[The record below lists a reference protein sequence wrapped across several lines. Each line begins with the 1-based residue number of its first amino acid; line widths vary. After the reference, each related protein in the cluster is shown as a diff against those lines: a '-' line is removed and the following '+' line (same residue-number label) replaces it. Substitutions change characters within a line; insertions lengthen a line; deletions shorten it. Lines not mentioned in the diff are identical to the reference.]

1 MAKVRDFFL
10 ATRAA
15 KVLLR
20 PTKSPLLGVGI
31 RSCPAGLVPW
41 AGQAGGAVSD
51 FGCFGAQRHFG
62 TQPRANLH
70 GVQLGQ
76 ERIPIPRV
84 GPLMGARSTLAA
96 RVAKKKFPLLGPF
109 CPRAPY
115 VCTDT
120 TETGPH

>member
-1 MAKVRDFFL
+1 MAKTTNFFL
-10 ATRAA
+10 TTRAA

-31 RSCPAGLVPW
+31 RRCPAGLVPW

-51 FGCFGAQRHFG
+51 FGRFGAQRHFD

-76 ERIPIPRV
+76 GRIPIPQV
-84 GPLMGARSTLAA
+84 GPLMGTRSTLVV
-96 RVAKKKFPLLGPF
+96 RVAKKKSPLLRLF
-109 CPRAPY
+109 SPRAPY
-115 VCTDT
+115 ACADT
-120 TETGPH
+120 TETCPH

>member
-51 FGCFGAQRHFG
+51 FGRFGAQRHFD

-76 ERIPIPRV
+76 GRIPIPQV
-84 GPLMGARSTLAA
+84 GPLMGTRSTLVV
-96 RVAKKKFPLLGPF
+96 RVAKKKFPLLGLF
-109 CPRAPY
+109 CPRTAY
-115 VCTDT
+115 TRGNT
-120 TETGPH
+120 TETCPH